1 MPSPSE
7 ALVVDWLA
15 ACRTAVEG
23 MREVFVE
30 HPTSR
35 ERVIETGET
44 GEGGDQTL
52 VIDQQAEDAV
62 FAQLDRLHAEGAR
75 FTAVSEERGVIDYGG
90 GDVFVVIDPLDGS
103 LNAKRGIRSHSLSV
117 AVAVAERDGR
127 ARAPTMADVV
137 FGYVYDFGPGEEWW
151 ARRGEGAYLNERRIE
166 SPPEERLLAD
176 GRLEMI
182 TIESADPR
190 WIAPRVEALSDA
202 VYRLRAIGS
211 IAISLC
217 QLAPTRVD
225 GMLTLWRTRAVDVAA
240 AQLIVREAGA
250 LVAFPAFDD
259 PLGAPLDVEPHS
271 PVVAARTP
279 ESLARLVAVVWPSN
293 DTPEG

>member
-1 MPSPSE
+1 MPSMTSPS
-7 ALVVDWLA
+7 AASAADWLG
-15 ACRTAVEG
+15 ACRRAVEA

-35 ERVIETGET
+35 ERVVETGET

-62 FAQLDRLHAEGAR
+62 FAQLDGLHEAGAR
-75 FTAVSEERGVIDYGG
+75 FTAVSEERGIVEYGDG
-90 GDVFVVIDPLDGS
+90 ELLVVIDPLDGS
-103 LNAKRGIRSHSLSV
+103 LNAKRGIRSHSLSI
-117 AVAVAERDGR
+117 AVADG
-127 ARAPTMADVV
+127 PTMADVF
-137 FGYVYDFGPGEEWW
+137 FGYVYDFGTREEWV
-151 ARRGEGAYLNERRIE
+151 ARRGEGAWLDDERIDA
-166 SPPEERLLAD
+166 PPQERLLAD

-190 WIAPRVEALSDA
+190 WIAPRVPALCDT

-250 LVAFPAFDD
+250 LVAFPAFED
-259 PLGAPLDVEPHS
+259 PLGAPLDIEPRS

-279 ESLARLVAVVWPSN
+279 ASLARLTAVVWPS
-293 DTPEG
+293 DATPEG

>member
-1 MPSPSE
+1 MH
-7 ALVVDWLA
+7 
-15 ACRTAVEG
+15 G
-23 MREVFVE
+23 VFTE

-52 VIDQQAEDAV
+52 VIDRQAEDSV
-62 FAQLDRLHAEGAR
+62 FAQLDALHEAGAR
-75 FTAVSEERGVIDYGG
+75 FSAISEERGRIDYGSE
-90 GDVFVVIDPLDGS
+90 DLLVVIDPLDGS
-103 LNAKRGIRSHSLSV
+103 LNAKRGMRSYSLSI
-117 AVAVAERDGR
+117 AVADG
-127 ARAPTMADVV
+127 PTMADVF
-137 FGYVYDFGPGEEWW
+137 FGFVYDFGTREEWV
-151 ARRGEGAYLNERRIE
+151 ARRGEGAWLDGVRIDSPPDERR
-166 SPPEERLLAD
+166 LAD
-176 GRLEMI
+176 GRLEAI

-190 WIAPRVEALSDA
+190 WIAPKVQALCET
-202 VYRLRAIGS
+202 VYRLRVMGS

-250 LVAFPAFDD
+250 VVAFPAFDD
-259 PLGAPLDVEPHS
+259 PLGAPLDIEPHS

-279 ESLARLVAVVWPSN
+279 ESLAQLIPVVWPG
-293 DTPEG
+293 DPTPEG